1 MTHYSVKEIAQ
12 AANISTRTIHY
23 YDEIGLLPPAS
34 IGENGY
40 RYYDEESLLQLQQI
54 LFFKSFGFQLKE
66 IKDFL
71 NQPNFDRV
79 QALEDHKAR
88 LLIEFERLDTSITT
102 IDHTIEFLKG
112 ERKEMAKEA
121 FFKGYD
127 PEQQKAYEQE
137 VREKYGDELWQQSQ
151 QRFGSLAKIEQQAIL
166 REGQEITRA
175 ILNDFE
181 KGFDYPDV
189 QGNIARWHEYM
200 QHFYDC
206 SLDVF
211 EGLGLLYVEDPRFKA
226 SYDGQ
231 REGFARFMQQAMSLY
246 VKNQQD
252 S

>member
-1 MTHYSVKEIAQ
+1 MAHFTVKEIAQ
-12 AANISTRTIHY
+12 AAKISPRTIHY

-71 NQPNFDRV
+71 DQPEFDRV
-79 QALEDHKAR
+79 QALEEHKTR
-88 LLIEFERLDTSITT
+88 LLAEFERLDTLITT

-112 ERKEMAKEA
+112 ERKEMSKGA

-137 VREKYGDELWQQSQ
+137 VREKYGDQLWQQSQ
-151 QRFGSLAKIEQQAIL
+151 QRFGSLPKAQQEVIL
-166 REGQEITRA
+166 REGQEINHA
-175 ILNDFE
+175 ILADYE
-181 KGFDYPDV
+181 KGFDHPDV
-189 QGNIARWHEYM
+189 QANIARWHDYL

-211 EGLGLLYVEDPRFKA
+211 EGLGHLYVEDPRFKA
-226 SYDGQ
+226 TYDEQ
-231 REGFARFMQQAMSLY
+231 REGFAHFMEQAMSYY
-246 VKNQQD
+246 VIKKRD